1 VEEADINNRM
11 TASDMIDGV
20 DGVWESEWGGAFPST
35 RFPGM
40 LPGAP
45 GLDIDGSRVQGLA
58 FCHPGSE
65 VTR

>member
-1 VEEADINNRM
+1 M
-11 TASDMIDGV
+11 MSGKAS
-20 DGVWESEWGGAFPST
+20 GGAVFVNKVSKDA
-35 RFPGM
+35 
-40 LPGAP
+40 PGAP